1 MSRRQRFTCPTDP
14 LHKPLQELGTRI
26 APTVLKDICSM
37 ILPLS
42 SVLSEREDML
52 DIRGSVAV
60 ITGGAQ
66 GIGRALGEY
75 WVAGG
80 GKVVLADVSKERLE
94 EAKK

>member
-1 MSRRQRFTCPTDP
+1 
-14 LHKPLQELGTRI
+14 
-26 APTVLKDICSM
+26 
-37 ILPLS
+37 
-42 SVLSEREDML
+42 ML

-80 GKVVLADVSKERLE
+80 GKAVLADVSEERLE
-94 EAKK
+94 EAKKSLQSLGGEGLPSPATWLAKPIAHGLHKEPSIFLER